1 MTDSVDEKRI
11 PVVAALSGGVDS
23 AVAAALLVEQGYD
36 VTGVMLKL
44 WAEKRCPGGGCG
56 INRCCTPESVMR
68 AREVAEQLGI
78 PFRLIDVQEEFKEAV
93 VDTFVAEYAAGR
105 TPCPCVPCN
114 RTIRFGFLLDLALR
128 SGAEFIAT
136 GHYARIEQDG
146 AHYRLLRGADPQKDQ
161 SYFLHI
167 LGQRQLTHVLFPL
180 GEMAKPRVREIA
192 RERGLPVADQ
202 PDSQDLCFL
211 ATGDY
216 RDFLVQR
223 VPELFTPGPIHN
235 TQGRTLGEHQGL
247 PAYTIGQRR
256 GLNITSVGP
265 TAKPFYVVDI
275 VAEENALIV
284 GTWEELAFTTCLVDE
299 LHTINGETPRE
310 PFRADAQIRSQSTPT
325 PVTVTPLSEQ
335 RVRVDFD
342 VAQRDVA
349 PGQYLVLY
357 HGQETLGGG
366 VILPQR

>member
-1 MTDSVDEKRI
+1 MKSGIDNEKI

-68 AREVAEQLGI
+68 AHEVAEQLGI

-128 SGAEFIAT
+128 SGAEFMAT
-136 GHYARIEQDG
+136 GHYARIQQDG
-146 AHYRLLRGADPQKDQ
+146 ELHKLLRGVDPQKDQ

-167 LGQRQLTHVLFPL
+167 LGQRQLAHVLFPL
-180 GEMAKPRVREIA
+180 GEMTKPHVREIA
-192 RERGLPVADQ
+192 RERGLPVAAQ

-216 RDFLVQR
+216 RDFLALR
-223 VPELFTPGPIHN
+223 VPELFTSGPIRD
-235 TQGRTLGEHQGL
+235 TLGRSLGEHQGL

-256 GLNITSVGP
+256 GLNITSAGS

-299 LHTINGETPRE
+299 LHAINGETPRE
-310 PFRADAQIRSQSTPT
+310 PFRAEAQIRSQAAPST
-325 PVTVTPLSEQ
+325 VTVTPLSQQ

-342 VAQRDVA
+342 VPQRDVA

-357 HGQETLGGG
+357 HGEETLGGG
-366 VILPQR
+366 VILQGR

>member
-1 MTDSVDEKRI
+1 M
-11 PVVAALSGGVDS
+11 
-23 AVAAALLVEQGYD
+23 
-36 VTGVMLKL
+36 
-44 WAEKRCPGGGCG
+44 
-56 INRCCTPESVMR
+56 NR
-68 AREVAEQLGI
+68 AHEVAEQLGI

-114 RTIRFGFLLDLALR
+114 RTIRFGFLLELALR

-136 GHYARIEQDG
+136 GHYARIQLNG
-146 AHYRLLRGADPQKDQ
+146 GHHKLLRGVDPQKDQ

-167 LGQRQLTHVLFPL
+167 LGQHQLAHALFPL
-180 GEMAKPRVREIA
+180 GEMTQPRVREIA

-216 RDFLVQR
+216 RDFLAQR
-223 VPELFTPGPIHN
+223 LPELFTPGPIRD
-235 TQGRTLGEHQGL
+235 TQGRSLGEHQGL

-256 GLNITSVGP
+256 GPNITSAGSA
-265 TAKPFYVVDI
+265 AKPFYVVDI
-275 VAEENALIV
+275 ISEENALIV

-299 LHTINGETPRE
+299 THMISGEAPQE
-310 PFRADAQIRSQSTPT
+310 LFRAEAQIRSQAAPST
-325 PVTVTPLSEQ
+325 VTVTPLSEQ

-342 VAQRDVA
+342 VPQRDVA

-357 HGQETLGGG
+357 DGEETLGGG